1 MHISQKTSQFATDT
15 TKGLTTENKF
25 LHPKY
30 FYDKEGSLIF
40 QRIMR
45 MPEYYLT
52 GCEYEIF
59 KNQAEQICRA
69 ITPSASFLEIIELG
83 AGDGLKS
90 KILLN
95 TLTENDV
102 AFKYVPIDI
111 SRHALSQL
119 RDELKHQIPGIE
131 INEMAGDFFSIMKS
145 FNGHDQQRV
154 VLFLGSNIGNFMD
167 PELDRFLSMLSHMT
181 MKGDKTLIGFD
192 LKKSPEIITSAY
204 DDPHGHTRDF
214 NLNHLTRINRE
225 LEADFD
231 INNFMHHTS
240 YNPVNGSMKS
250 FLISKKDQK
259 VYLASVDQTIYFKKW
274 EPIFMELSRKFDPD
288 DIEKLATDHG
298 FMVEKNFFDEKEYF
312 TDSLWVRV

>member
-1 MHISQKTSQFATDT
+1 MQISQKTSQFTTDT
-15 TKGLTTENKF
+15 IKGLTANKKF

-30 FYDKEGSLIF
+30 LYDKEGSLIF

-59 KNQAEQICRA
+59 KNQTEEICRA
-69 ITPSASFLEIIELG
+69 ITPSVSFLEIIELG

-95 TLTENDV
+95 TLTENDA
-102 AFKYVPIDI
+102 AFNYIPIDI
-111 SRHALSQL
+111 SRHALNQL
-119 RDELKHQIPGIE
+119 RDELKQQIPGIE
-131 INEMAGDFFSIMKS
+131 INEVAGDFFSIMKN

-167 PELDRFLSMLSHMT
+167 PELDSFLNLLSQIT
-181 MKGDKTLIGFD
+181 MRGDKTLIGFD
-192 LKKSPEIITSAY
+192 LKKSPEIITRAY

-214 NLNHLTRINRE
+214 NLNHLARINHE

-231 INNFMHHTS
+231 IDNFIHHTS
-240 YNPVNGSMKS
+240 YNPINGSMKS
-250 FLISKKDQK
+250 FLISKKAHE
-259 VYLASVDQTIYFKKW
+259 VYLASVDQTINFKKW
-274 EPIFMELSRKFDPD
+274 EPIFMELSRKFDHD
-288 DIEKLATDHG
+288 DIDKLATDHG
-298 FMVEKNFFDEKEYF
+298 FMVERNFFDEKEYF